1 MTNKQKKLILGT
13 SIVFILLRLV
23 FAYIFKDSFFER
35 GNRHTSI
42 NQIAMNL
49 LENGTFGLSVGNP
62 SAANEPIYTSFIAF
76 SYWLFGTNWFGP
88 AFLQSL
94 ILGFNAFL
102 IYLLTFELWANKR
115 LSFLALVA
123 VNLYPF
129 YFTQSIS
136 VSDTVFYTG
145 LLALS
150 MYLSKKSMESKKI
163 FFWVITGVVWGLLL
177 LTRFSGISIFGMV
190 LLFQFLYHG
199 WNYLPRLLII
209 GVTTLITLLPWFYR
223 NYTHTEAFFLSS
235 HGSIEIWM
243 GHNSMSKDVIEND
256 ISVDILRNEKELV
269 PGLESLSFEDFP
281 NDISYEYAEGKLY
294 LAAAMD
300 YLKNHPISLIKMAP
314 LKFVKFWS
322 IFKNPKSNSRDD
334 TKSGK
339 GMSWYW
345 DTLYTLYFTPLLILF
360 LFGLTSLIV
369 RSNRPKLNDTFLVI
383 LAAFTGYSILHTFV
397 FGFTRLRVPLDQ
409 FMIVIALY
417 GVNQFSLFKF
427 SSNLQFNK

>member
-23 FAYIFKDSFFER
+23 FAYVFKDSFFER

-123 VNLYPF
+123 VNMYPF

-150 MYLSKKSMESKKI
+150 MYLSKKSMESRKI
-163 FFWVITGVVWGLLL
+163 FLGYYRCCMGLVTINPFLRYKHFWNG
-177 LTRFSGISIFGMV
+177 
-190 LLFQFLYHG
+190 
-199 WNYLPRLLII
+199 
-209 GVTTLITLLPWFYR
+209 TTLSIPVSWLELFTTVINNWCNYADNSLALVLP
-223 NYTHTEAFFLSS
+223 
-235 HGSIEIWM
+235 
-243 GHNSMSKDVIEND
+243 
-256 ISVDILRNEKELV
+256 
-269 PGLESLSFEDFP
+269 
-281 NDISYEYAEGKLY
+281 KLY
-294 LAAAMD
+294 PYRGIFFKLAR
-300 YLKNHPISLIKMAP
+300 
-314 LKFVKFWS
+314 F
-322 IFKNPKSNSRDD
+322 
-334 TKSGK
+334 
-339 GMSWYW
+339 
-345 DTLYTLYFTPLLILF
+345 
-360 LFGLTSLIV
+360 
-369 RSNRPKLNDTFLVI
+369 NRN
-383 LAAFTGYSILHTFV
+383 
-397 FGFTRLRVPLDQ
+397 LDG
-409 FMIVIALY
+409 A
-417 GVNQFSLFKF
+417 
-427 SSNLQFNK
+427 